1 LRPGASR
8 QERMRLSA
16 EMFDQIVAALKSD
29 SHRDK
34 DKRREP
40 RVGMAGEADLVTVGE
55 NGKRAAG
62 KVRVR
67 DISASG
73 IGIVFSQNL
82 NKDQRFV
89 IQLESAAGEPVW
101 LVCLTAYCKK
111 ANGNFSIGA
120 KIKQVMRSDQIH
132 RVEAQTAA
140 ASSIVAHTASPV
152 DIADI
157 ARISKAIIG

>member
-1 LRPGASR
+1 
-8 QERMRLSA
+8 MRLSA
-16 EMFDQIVAALKSD
+16 EMYDQIVAALRSD

-34 DKRREP
+34 DKRQEP
-40 RVGMAGEADLVTVGE
+40 RVGMAGEAELVTVGE
-55 NGKRAAG
+55 NGKRMAG

-73 IGIVFSQNL
+73 IGLFFAHSL

-89 IQLESAAGEPVW
+89 IQLQSSTGEPVW
-101 LVCLTAYCKK
+101 LVCLTAYCKR
-111 ANGNFSIGA
+111 ASSNFSVGA
-120 KIKQVMRSDQIH
+120 RIKQVLRADQIH
-132 RVEAQTAA
+132 KVEAQTAA